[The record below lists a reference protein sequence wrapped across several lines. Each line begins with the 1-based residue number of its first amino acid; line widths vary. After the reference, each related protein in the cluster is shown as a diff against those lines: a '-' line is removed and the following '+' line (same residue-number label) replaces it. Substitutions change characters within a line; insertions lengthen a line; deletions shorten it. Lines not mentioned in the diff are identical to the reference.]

1 MFFAGHGLSADDKNY
16 LLGIEMEDSIV
27 TTASGV
33 KRNGTKPDAEGSER
47 VPGTGWI
54 AAELVYLHLGLLPG
68 DPPVSKGL
76 DAGTRNTRWS
86 DSNAQSGW
94 NDDYVRV

>member
-1 MFFAGHGLSADDKNY
+1 MALKKQMVVLLFFAGHGLSADDKNY

-54 AAELVYLHLGLLPG
+54 AAELVYMHIGLLVG
-68 DPPVSKGL
+68 CYWICLSSG
-76 DAGTRNTRWS
+76 GN
-86 DSNAQSGW
+86 SNA
-94 NDDYVRV
+94 